1 MEDREYPVI
10 LKPLCDEDGGG
21 YLAYV
26 PDLPGCVS
34 DGATEA
40 EALANVQDALAA
52 WMERAREMGHPIPPP
67 SRADAASIKKN
78 QRGPPE

>member
-1 MEDREYPVI
+1 MEDREFGVVI
-10 LKPLCDEDGGG
+10 EPLSDEDGGG

-34 DGATEA
+34 DGATKN

-52 WMERAREMGHPIPPP
+52 VDRA
-67 SRADAASIKKN
+67 
-78 QRGPPE
+78 GP

>member
-1 MEDREYPVI
+1 MEDREYPLIV
-10 LKPLCDEDGGG
+10 KPLAEEDGGG

-26 PDLPGCVS
+26 PDLPGCLS

-52 WMERAREMGHPIPPP
+52 WIDCAREMGRRIPPP
-67 SRADAASIKKN
+67 T
-78 QRGPPE
+78 RGQSGSPTDGN